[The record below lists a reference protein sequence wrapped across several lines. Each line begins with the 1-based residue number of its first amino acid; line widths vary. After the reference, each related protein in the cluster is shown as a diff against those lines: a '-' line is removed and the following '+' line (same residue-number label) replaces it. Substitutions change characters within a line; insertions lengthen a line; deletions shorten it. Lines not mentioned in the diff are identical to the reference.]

1 MGTFCGYTCSCNLFD
16 MYYSNRDDDFVAVH
30 AVQGASDS
38 WEKSVT
44 PVTNAWRVEVCSA
57 HSFLPYVKDFPEDVP
72 TFVMRQREAPQV
84 TVEVEADGNCFFR
97 LYW

>member
-1 MGTFCGYTCSCNLFD
+1 MTAGRNLLPLSLI
-16 MYYSNRDDDFVAVH
+16 YVWH
-30 AVQGASDS
+30 
-38 WEKSVT
+38 
-44 PVTNAWRVEVCSA
+44 VEVCSA
-57 HSFLPYVKDFPEDVP
+57 HSFLSYVKDFSEDVP